1 MNPTVLHKICQCFIQ
16 FANKQ
21 HSTTPVP
28 TWQSSWRACHSW
40 FWTLKGR
47 YVPYSHI
54 FFVLFCLQWNCVERR
69 WRPMEPPTKLARF
82 GLVPGRHRISDF
94 CEQYSNSLFDLC
106 FHQDELMLKDECILV
121 NYMDEA
127 LAPFNCQG
135 LGKTEPCFFG
145 SRWLVTT
152 TSTTATNSC
161 RVNHVVCCLG
171 LNKMAWNLVR
181 VILFGYRA
189 DENWWKN
196 PNAIDATCVTHHW
209 PEKNVFR
216 HRAFSV
222 LLFDHENR
230 LLSIAWPTFEWL
242 QSETNCV
249 FLLRAE
255 VAAES
260 QDQDHLSTCLD
271 QHLSDSKSA
280 RVKTQDIW
288 NKQNI
293 GLNRADARLQP
304 SSLRDETLRSGYAW
318 ILLMWQSLGNLHII
332 QSWNFQGQMPLRV
345 VIQKVWRHLHQ
356 NSFAMSVFW
365 YTVYTEK
372 DPRTNSKLYFH
383 RTGSSGSKTWS
394 WIGYSSRAKLRNKG
408 FHLDFCN
415 NNFAL
420 VDLYLTQ
427 YHKLTWLY
435 VR

>member
-1 MNPTVLHKICQCFIQ
+1 MNASLWITWMRHWH
-16 FANKQ
+16 
-21 HSTTPVP
+21 HSIV
-28 TWQSSWRACHSW
+28 
-40 FWTLKGR
+40 K
-47 YVPYSHI
+47 V
-54 FFVLFCLQWNCVERR
+54 
-69 WRPMEPPTKLARF
+69 
-82 GLVPGRHRISDF
+82 
-94 CEQYSNSLFDLC
+94 
-106 FHQDELMLKDECILV
+106 
-121 NYMDEA
+121 
-127 LAPFNCQG
+127 
-135 LGKTEPCFFG
+135 LGKRNRVFFE

-196 PNAIDATCVTHHW
+196 PNAIDATCLTHHW
-209 PEKNVFR
+209 PEKKCFQASSIFCAAFR
-216 HRAFSV
+216 SREPVAVNSLADIWMTAV
-222 LLFDHENR
+222 RNQL
-230 LLSIAWPTFEWL
+230 
-242 QSETNCV
+242 CV
-249 FLLRAE
+249 LLRAE

-260 QDQDHLSTCLD
+260 QDQDHLSNCLD

-372 DPRTNSKLYFH
+372 DPRTNSKLDFH

-408 FHLDFCN
+408 FPLDFCN
-415 NNFAL
+415 NNFFAL

-435 VR
+435 VT

>member
-1 MNPTVLHKICQCFIQ
+1 MNPTVLHKNCQCFIQ

-47 YVPYSHI
+47 YLPYSHI
-54 FFVLFCLQWNCVERR
+54 FLVLFCLQWNCVERR

-94 CEQYSNSLFDLC
+94 CEQYSNSLFDQS

-127 LAPFNCQG
+127 LAPFNFQS
-135 LGKTEPCFFG
+135 LGKTEPCFFE

-209 PEKNVFR
+209 PEKKWFQASSVFCA
-216 HRAFSV
+216 AFRSR
-222 LLFDHENR
+222 E
-230 LLSIAWPTFEWL
+230 P
-242 QSETNCV
+242 
-249 FLLRAE
+249 
-255 VAAES
+255 VAVNSLA
-260 QDQDHLSTCLD
+260 
-271 QHLSDSKSA
+271 
-280 RVKTQDIW
+280 DIW
-288 NKQNI
+288 MTAVRNQLCSCVCSACW
-293 GLNRADARLQP
+293 GCSREPTARSP
-304 SSLRDETLRSGYAW
+304 
-318 ILLMWQSLGNLHII
+318 
-332 QSWNFQGQMPLRV
+332 
-345 VIQKVWRHLHQ
+345 
-356 NSFAMSVFW
+356 
-365 YTVYTEK
+365 
-372 DPRTNSKLYFH
+372 
-383 RTGSSGSKTWS
+383 
-394 WIGYSSRAKLRNKG
+394 
-408 FHLDFCN
+408 FHLFGPTPVWC
-415 NNFAL
+415 
-420 VDLYLTQ
+420 
-427 YHKLTWLY
+427 
-435 VR
+435 